1 MEEEQ
6 VCYTRH
12 WQGPYMDSRLWL
24 HRRVPLSSHKPPA
37 ALDDPDRIDLTFD
50 SYVHL
55 SYYDEVYQCRPH
67 SSSPPHR
74 DPHPYPAKPSVL
86 ASPPP
91 ARPSWV
97 LIKEVVLT
105 KDNDSLDDDYA
116 ICLKA
121 LVDRYQEDG
130 VASTQPTM
138 STLWAIP
145 YSHFFHQHCIF

>member
-55 SYYDEVYQCRPH
+55 SYYDEVYQCRSR
-67 SSSPPHR
+67 SSSPP
-74 DPHPYPAKPSVL
+74 PSR
-86 ASPPP
+86 SPPLP
-91 ARPSWV
+91 CQAKHACIAAYSKAIMG
-97 LIKEVVLT
+97 LKEVVLT
-105 KDNDSLDDDYA
+105 KDDDSLQ
-116 ICLKA
+116 A
-121 LVDRYQEDG
+121 LVD
-130 VASTQPTM
+130 
-138 STLWAIP
+138 
-145 YSHFFHQHCIF
+145 